1 MMLIRLIWES
11 IRFAWQAL
19 ESNLTRTILSLLGVT
34 VGIFSIIAVFTLVDS
49 LERNIKNSLSF
60 LGSNVVR
67 VDRFPFAA
75 GGSQEYPWWRYFRRP
90 PATFAEY
97 EFLADRLKNAEAVTL
112 SANAR
117 ATVRQASNS
126 YERANL
132 QGIEVP
138 HNEVYDIPIARG
150 RYFTAL
156 EVSAS
161 RTVAIIGVKIADAL
175 FPNQE
180 SIGKTFKIKGL
191 KFTVVGILEEEG
203 EGLFDAPSKDES
215 ILLPFGAFTKLY
227 YVGKNGIEPTIAAKG
242 FDNDPGLIA
251 LENEMAGLLRAK
263 RGLKPSEEDNFAL
276 NQSEFI
282 QNAIGSIF
290 SVISI
295 AGWVI
300 GGFSILIGGFGIANI
315 MFVSVKERT
324 SIIGIQKSLG
334 AKNYFILFQFL
345 FESTFL
351 SLIGGLSG
359 LALVYA
365 GTFIPLGSLEL
376 ILSLKNILLGIGLS
390 SVIGMVAGIVPAS
403 IAAGLDPVEAIRAS

>member
-1 MMLIRLIWES
+1 MLIRLIWES